1 MNENMTTVVSIRS
14 NEEFD
19 ILVDRSTPFGNPFS
33 HLRTEC
39 TTATYHT
46 ASRYEAI
53 RKHAQWLREPE
64 QVELV
69 KRIEQELPG
78 KVLGC
83 HCGTNEIQRGMCHAV
98 TLARI
103 ADRRFR

>member
-1 MNENMTTVVSIRS
+1 MTTVVSIRTVD
-14 NEEFD
+14 EYD

-39 TTATYHT
+39 TSAPYHVS
-46 ASRYEAI
+46 SRYEAI
-53 RKHAQWLREPE
+53 RKHAQWLRLPE
-64 QVELV
+64 QAELV
-69 KRIEQELPG
+69 KRIEKELPG
-78 KVLGC
+78 KVLAC
-83 HCGTNEIQRGMCHAV
+83 HCSTNEIKREMCHAI

>member
-1 MNENMTTVVSIRS
+1 MTTVVSIRS
-14 NEEFD
+14 NEEYD

-39 TTATYHT
+39 TTAIYHT
-46 ASRYEAI
+46 VSRYEAV
-53 RKHAQWLREPE
+53 RKHAQWLRQPE
-64 QVELV
+64 QAELV
-69 KRIEQELPG
+69 KRIEKELPG
-78 KVLGC
+78 KTLGC
-83 HCGTNEIQRGMCHAV
+83 HCGSNEIQRGMCHAV